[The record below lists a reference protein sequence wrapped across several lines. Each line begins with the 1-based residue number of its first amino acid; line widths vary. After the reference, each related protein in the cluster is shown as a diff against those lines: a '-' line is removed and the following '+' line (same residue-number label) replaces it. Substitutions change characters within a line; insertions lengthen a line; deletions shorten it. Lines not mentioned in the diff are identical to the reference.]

1 MPKAAPAMKNLLRIV
16 AVLAAVAG
24 VILVVVY
31 RSEIDPAAIRSFVAR
46 SPLAPLVFIGL
57 QVLASLLFV
66 PRTVLGIAA
75 GLLFGLFWGSVWAIV
90 GAVAGAAAGF
100 AFVRWL
106 GAGGTLDITPGIG
119 KLIERAEHGGWRAVA
134 ILRLT
139 PVPHSVANA
148 ALALTNLSW
157 TEYLVGS
164 CIGMLPMTVAQV
176 AVGATGNEI
185 FTGGGRWVA
194 ASLVLAACLALTFLL
209 KRRVVPR
216 AD

>member
-1 MPKAAPAMKNLLRIV
+1 MKTVLRIL
-16 AVLAAVAG
+16 AVMAAVAG
-24 VILVVVY
+24 VVLVVVY
-31 RSEIDPAAIRSFVAR
+31 RHEIDPAAIRNFVAR
-46 SPLAPLVFIGL
+46 SPSAPIVFIGL
-57 QVLASLLFV
+57 QILASLLFV

-90 GAVAGAAAGF
+90 GAVAGATAGF

-106 GAGGTLDITPGIG
+106 GAGGTLDTTPGIG

-164 CIGMLPMTVAQV
+164 CIGMLPMTIAQV
-176 AVGATGNEI
+176 AVGATGSEI
-185 FTGGGRWVA
+185 FTGGGRWLV

-209 KRRVVPR
+209 KRRVATRPE
-216 AD
+216 